1 MARNDDDR
9 VGVIRES
16 VHSIRDAKN
25 IFENLARAESGAQSA
40 VAGVRPNRFK
50 YFTAFGL
57 FTPFL
62 IVHLKHTMLRTFLAR
77 SSQPQ
82 RLVRSFVPSSQQG
95 IRFISTSQSSGH
107 PEGKECYIERLS
119 GADEGI
125 AIVNFNRPK
134 AFNALSRKFVR
145 EFRDA
150 LQELR
155 YDQKARVVIIRSL
168 VDGAFCAG
176 ADLKE
181 RSTMNPTE
189 VKQFLAGLR
198 DGFRDLETLPIPTIA
213 VIDGAALGGGL
224 EMALCCDMRVGGG
237 TKKAKIGLVE
247 TKLAIIPGAGGT
259 QRLPRLIGIP
269 KAKELIYSSKILDSA
284 AAKEMGILNHA
295 VEEESGFN
303 KALEIARE
311 ILPMGPLAVRMAKS
325 AIDKGTQ
332 FEIDSGL
339 EYEQACYAQIMPS
352 EDRLEGLAA
361 FREKRK
367 PAYKGK

>member
-1 MARNDDDR
+1 M
-9 VGVIRES
+9 
-16 VHSIRDAKN
+16 
-25 IFENLARAESGAQSA
+25 F
-40 VAGVRPNRFK
+40 
-50 YFTAFGL
+50 
-57 FTPFL
+57 
-62 IVHLKHTMLRTFLAR
+62 RTFLAR

-82 RLVRSFVPSSQQG
+82 RFARSLVPSAQQG
-95 IRFISTSQSSGH
+95 IRFISTSQPNGH
-107 PEGKECYIERLS
+107 AEGKECYIERLT
-119 GADEGI
+119 GADSGI

-155 YDQKARVVIIRSL
+155 YDQDARVVIIRSL
-168 VDGAFCAG
+168 VEGAFCAG

-181 RSTMNPTE
+181 RSTMNMTE

-269 KAKELIYSSKILDSA
+269 KAKELIYSSKILNSA

-311 ILPMGPLAVRMAKS
+311 ILPMGPLAVRMAKQ

>member
-1 MARNDDDR
+1 
-9 VGVIRES
+9 
-16 VHSIRDAKN
+16 
-25 IFENLARAESGAQSA
+25 
-40 VAGVRPNRFK
+40 
-50 YFTAFGL
+50 
-57 FTPFL
+57 
-62 IVHLKHTMLRTFLAR
+62 MLRTFLAR
-77 SSQPQ
+77 SFQPQ
-82 RLVRSFVPSSQQG
+82 RLHRSIVPSASSG
-95 IRFISTSQSSGH
+95 IRFISTTQQSAAH
-107 PEGKECYIERLS
+107 PEGKECFIERLT
-119 GADEGI
+119 GDDTGI
-125 AIVNFNRPK
+125 AVVNFNRPK

-150 LQELR
+150 LHELR
-155 YDQKARVVIIRSL
+155 YDQDARVVVIRSL
-168 VDGAFCAG
+168 VEGAFCAG
-176 ADLKE
+176 ADLRE
-181 RSTMNPTE
+181 RSTMNLTE

-198 DGFRDLETLPIPTIA
+198 DSFRELETLPIPTIA

-224 EMALCCDMRVGGG
+224 EMALCCDLRVGGG
-237 TKKAKIGLVE
+237 NKKVKIGLVE

-269 KAKELIYSSKILDSA
+269 KAKELIYSSKILNSA

-295 VEEESGFN
+295 VEEDSAYN
-303 KALEIARE
+303 KALEVARE
-311 ILPMGPLAVRMAKS
+311 MLPMGPLAIRMAKS

-367 PAYKGK
+367 PVYKGK